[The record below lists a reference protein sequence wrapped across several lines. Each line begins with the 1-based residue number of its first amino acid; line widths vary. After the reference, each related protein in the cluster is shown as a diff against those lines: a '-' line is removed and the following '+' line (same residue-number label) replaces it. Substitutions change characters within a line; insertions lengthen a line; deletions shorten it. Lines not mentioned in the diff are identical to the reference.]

1 MPALNRNIAA
11 IGGIGGLSGLIG
23 LGNLINPDEAEAI
36 YAGPK
41 AKGWKNAIG
50 KFSAVHDRKQRFEI
64 DDSRAALGYKPRR
77 GEFEI
82 LNLGDILKHD
92 ELYRNYPELRDMAF
106 YLEPDM
112 KNLAEY
118 YPGDRRLP
126 EFIKLS
132 TKKKQGKDE
141 ALDNLL
147 HEVQHAVQKREGFA
161 PGTSMDVAGSHGYI
175 TAPGEIEGRDVSKRR
190 WLSKEGRLHKQ
201 PYEGDY
207 LTNLSGKLS
216 EQGVS
221 MDDFLDLFK
230 PSKKKIDIDDVMQKK
245 GVSWE
250 DIIDQSRKQALSEP
264 VNLNLKPIA
273 GLMGWRGVKAAG
285 QGREPGPAGG
295 GKDGAAAGLQPYEG
309 GDWPTET
316 QRTLDH
322 QQRIRDL
329 YSPERAREL
338 QMRDIA
344 EREALQDTWNP
355 LESVGT
361 GIIGGMKG
369 VIGNMII
376 DPALEA
382 LGL

>member
-11 IGGIGGLSGLIG
+11 VGGLIG
-23 LGNLINPDEAEAI
+23 LGNLINTDDAEAM

-41 AKGWKNAIG
+41 AKGWKGAIG
-50 KFSAVHDRKQRFEI
+50 KFTAVHDRKQRFEI
-64 DDSRAALGYKPRR
+64 DDSGAALGYKPRR

-82 LNLGDILKHD
+82 FNLGDILKHD

-132 TKKKQGKDE
+132 TKKKQSKDE

-175 TAPGEIEGRDVSKRR
+175 KSPGEIEARDVSKRR
-190 WLSKEGRLHKQ
+190 WLTKEGRLHQQ
-201 PYEGDY
+201 PYEGDF
-207 LTNLSGKLS
+207 LTNLSGTLDQ
-216 EQGVS
+216 QGVT
-221 MDDFLDLFK
+221 MDDFLSIFK
-230 PSKKKIDIDDVMQKK
+230 QPKKQIDIDDVLKQK
-245 GVSWE
+245 GVTWE
-250 DIIDQSRKQALSEP
+250 DIVNQSMKQALSEP
-264 VNLNLKPIA
+264 VNLNFKPVA

-295 GKDGAAAGLQPYEG
+295 GKDGAAAGLLPYEG

-316 QRTLDH
+316 QRMLDH
-322 QQRIRDL
+322 HKRIRDL

-344 EREALQDTWNP
+344 EREALEDSWNP
-355 LESVGT
+355 AESIGT
-361 GIIGGMKG
+361 GIIGGVKG
-369 VIGNMII
+369 VIGNLVL